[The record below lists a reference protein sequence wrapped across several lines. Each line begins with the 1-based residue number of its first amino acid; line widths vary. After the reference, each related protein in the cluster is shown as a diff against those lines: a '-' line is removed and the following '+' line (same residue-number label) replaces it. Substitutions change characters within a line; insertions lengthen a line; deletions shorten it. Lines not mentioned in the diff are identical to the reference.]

1 MKLRNFAFQLSGWAS
16 MGTVYAFMN
25 SKGGVGKTTLAANI
39 GNEIAEVAQTNV
51 LLVDTDP
58 QCNLTQIFY
67 DPHQLDAI
75 HANLTIFATFRT
87 DGSTGPDPFP
97 ANLSVRVS
105 PRDAQYHVDLVRGS
119 FETFRF
125 GVISGPAKAR
135 ALLKN
140 FKDFIAKAKEQYK
153 FVILD
158 TNPCS
163 TFTTVCSL
171 SVADYVVAPVT
182 LDTFSVRGIELIREV
197 MSDMYPDLEW
207 LRDSERV
214 KVIFNRM
221 PRTSDP
227 KKRSQTLAQE
237 ELIRTTFPGLGPCIM
252 PDRVHHTS
260 LLFNEAPG
268 LGFALSRT
276 QRGFFGHRARTALK
290 TDLQR
295 TATDLIATANGRS

>member
-1 MKLRNFAFQLSGWAS
+1 
-16 MGTVYAFMN
+16 MGIVYAFMN

-39 GNEIAEVAQTNV
+39 GNEIAEIAQTNV

-67 DPHQLDAI
+67 DAEQLDKI
-75 HANLTIFATFRT
+75 HPSLTIFATFRT
-87 DGSTGPDPFP
+87 DGASGPDPFP
-97 ANLSVRVS
+97 ADLSVRVS
-105 PRDAQYHVDLVRGS
+105 PRDARFHIDLVRGS

-125 GVISGPAKAR
+125 GVVSGPAMAR
-135 ALLKN
+135 ALLAN

-197 MSDMYPDLEW
+197 MSDMYPDLQW
-207 LRDSERV
+207 LKEDSARL
-214 KVIFNRM
+214 KVIFNRI
-221 PRTSDP
+221 PRTTDP
-227 KKRSQTLAQE
+227 KKRSKILKQE
-237 ELIRTTFPGLGPCIM
+237 ELIRATFPSLSPSIM

-260 LLFNEAPG
+260 LLFNEGPG
-268 LGFALSRT
+268 LGFALARAG
-276 QRGFFGHRARTALK
+276 RGFFNSARAALK
-290 TDLQR
+290 DDLQR
-295 TATDLIATANGRS
+295 TATDLIATVNGRA

>member
-1 MKLRNFAFQLSGWAS
+1 MA
-16 MGTVYAFMN
+16 TVYAFMN

-39 GNEIAEVAQTNV
+39 GNEIAEIAETDV

-67 DPHQLDAI
+67 NTEQMDRVHP
-75 HANLTIFATFRT
+75 NLTVFATFRT
-87 DGSTGPDPFP
+87 DGSAGPDPFP

-105 PRDAQYHVDLVRGS
+105 PRDARHHVDLVPGS
-119 FETFRF
+119 FETLRF
-125 GVISGPAKAR
+125 GDIAGPAMAK
-135 ALLKN
+135 ALLAN
-140 FKDFIAKAKEQYK
+140 FKEFIAKARQQYK

-163 TFTTVCSL
+163 TFTTLCSL
-171 SVADYVVAPVT
+171 AVADYVVAPVT

-207 LRDSERV
+207 LRDSARV
-214 KVIFNRM
+214 KVIFNRI

-227 KKRSQTLAQE
+227 QKRTKILEQE
-237 ELIRTTFPGLGPCIM
+237 ELIRTMFPELSPCIM

-260 LLFNEAPG
+260 LLFNEEPG
-268 LGFALSRT
+268 LGFALARRH
-276 QRGFFGHRARTALK
+276 RGFFGHRARTALK
-290 TDLQR
+290 DELQR
-295 TATDLIATANGRS
+295 TATDLIATVNGRA